1 MADIFEQCSTP
12 AHSCKQAHSC
22 AKKLEPDSLNV
33 RVQKW
38 YPDEIRGRFHCVG
51 YEKVYGRR
59 K

>member
-1 MADIFEQCSTP
+1 MAEIFESCATNG
-12 AHSCKQAHSC
+12 CKQAHSC

>member
-1 MADIFEQCSTP
+1 MADIFEQCSTN
-12 AHSCKQAHSC
+12 HCVQAKTC

-38 YPDEIRGRFHCVG
+38 YPDTIRGRFHCVG
-51 YEKVYGRR
+51 YEKVYGAR

>member
-1 MADIFEQCSTP
+1 MAEIFESCATNG
-12 AHSCKQAHSC
+12 CKQAHSC

-51 YEKVYGRR
+51 YEKFYGRR